1 MSVRI
6 LHAADL
12 HLDAAFE
19 SLSPEKAALRRRELR
34 LLPGKIADEARH
46 RDADLLFLAGDVFDS
61 ERVYP
66 ETMEDFCTALSR
78 LAIPVFISPGNHDC
92 YSLHSPWV
100 RSDLPENVHVFTR
113 PEPECVPLP
122 ELGVN
127 VWGVGYVSASCPPP
141 LRGFSA
147 PESGRTD
154 LLILHSE
161 ADRPA
166 SPYAPVT
173 GEELARSGFLYA
185 ALGHVHSFGGLR
197 RAGGCFYVWP
207 GCPAG
212 RGFDECGAKGV
223 LITEISGEDVSTEFV
238 SLGEREY
245 RDLYLPA
252 APDPLRAVSAAL
264 PEDAGRHFYRITLT
278 GETETAPDLPA
289 VAAVLGD
296 RVFDLTLRDATVR
309 PYTDAGEDTLR
320 GIFLRRMQARL
331 DAAPESERPMLHE
344 ALRLGL
350 DALDGREGPA

>member
-12 HLDAAFE
+12 HLDAEFE
-19 SLSPEKAALRRRELR
+19 GLSPEKAALRRRELR
-34 LLPGKIADEARH
+34 QLPGKIADEALR

-66 ETMEDFCTALSR
+66 ETLEALRTALSR
-78 LAIPVFISPGNHDC
+78 LEIPVFISPGNHDYC
-92 YSLHSPWV
+92 SLRSPW
-100 RSDLPENVHVFTR
+100 SGADLPENVHVFTCL
-113 PEPECVPLP
+113 EPRCVPLP

-127 VWGVGYVSASCPPP
+127 VWGAGYVSASCPPP
-141 LRGFSA
+141 LRGFSV

-197 RAGGCFYVWP
+197 RAGGCCYAWP

-212 RGFDECGAKGV
+212 RGFDECGVKGV
-223 LITEISGEDVSTEFV
+223 LITDISGEDVSIEFV
-238 SLGEREY
+238 PLGEREY
-245 RDLYLPA
+245 RELSLPA
-252 APDPLRAVSAAL
+252 GPDPLRAVSAAL
-264 PEDAGRHFYRITLT
+264 PEDARRHFYRVTLT
-278 GETETAPDLPA
+278 GETDTAPDLPA
-289 VAAVLGD
+289 VAAALGD
-296 RVFDLTLRDATVR
+296 LVFDLTLHDKTVR
-309 PYTDAGEDTLR
+309 PRTGPGEDTLR
-320 GIFLRRMQARL
+320 GIFVRRMRARL
-331 DAAPESERPMLHE
+331 ESAPENERPMLRE